1 MDLPEGSDNRSGEI
15 WFRLSQK
22 MRIHKT
28 MTDDSISLTP
38 PCASTGVHPSI
49 QQAVVDLG
57 IARRTLLIYPFSH
70 DQVKRALRRTFH
82 SLSAA
87 LNSEASLTLTVMKGG
102 LSVNE
107 RPLESKTTVFADL
120 AAVFK
125 QYRIAALTISN
136 GLRSK
141 ELVRFL
147 RLIVTEGDR
156 DKGRREIA
164 AAFEKHRLDHIRVRI
179 VDYSKL
185 QTTEENEIQRS
196 SRRQSD
202 GSLWQ
207 AFVADLLSEEDPTSS
222 GGKSASGF
230 NSDPKGLA
238 ALLNQ
243 RQRASEA
250 AIKHYERAMADA
262 TEARSKASQGQSAG
276 LPLFQQM
283 IKELNPDLQEQFLAT
298 TFDLCTQSLGV
309 GDATHLVDGLGAE
322 LIVRMLHQANS
333 DGKRISPS
341 LLAFISKVGH
351 LNRSLE
357 DVLPE
362 GDNNVE
368 TSEVLALHKL
378 ESLMAHEQYDAYVDS
393 DYGRL
398 LGSLTVTETT
408 AKKDSAVVP
417 SPLEEMAPI
426 LSQAGINVHAGRA
439 MARMMTSSGD
449 AAGYRDWARQ
459 LAYLMNDLLETQAF
473 DYLIELMTLARSE
486 IADNDPQ
493 RSEIAE
499 LLLSRFSEPQFVAKA
514 IRTVRESG
522 NALPP
527 NALKFLTILGEPVV
541 LEIFD
546 GLDPAQ
552 PLSEDGH
559 RIQIL
564 KCLSRLATREALER
578 IKDPRADN
586 IVLLLRMIRKIGDT
600 ESAQQVRSLLDHQDP
615 DVRLEALATLLK
627 FNNKWGQVRLREMLS
642 RTQEAE
648 FRPALDLTGEYRVR
662 EVVPQLISYCRQGGD
677 LELREAALRA
687 LGRIGDSRA
696 IPALTQL
703 AHRRWGI
710 SKKQIGHLKRVL
722 YDTLEGYPFGE
733 IKHLLHYG
741 LKQKD
746 AVIQSACHKLLRQG
760 TREVVAN
767 NL

>member
-1 MDLPEGSDNRSGEI
+1 M
-15 WFRLSQK
+15 
-22 MRIHKT
+22 
-28 MTDDSISLTP
+28 MTDDSKSPTP
-38 PCASTGVHPSI
+38 PSAPSRVHPSI

-70 DQVKRALRRTFH
+70 NQVKRALRRTFH
-82 SLSAA
+82 SLAAA
-87 LNSEASLTLTVMKGG
+87 LNSEASLTLTVMKEG
-102 LSVNE
+102 LAVNE
-107 RPLESKTTVFADL
+107 RPLEIKTTVFADL

-125 QYRIAALTISN
+125 QYRIAALTISK

-147 RLIVTEGDR
+147 RLITTEGDP
-156 DKGRREIA
+156 DKGGGGVA

-185 QTTEENEIQRS
+185 QTTEESQIQRS
-196 SRRQSD
+196 SRRKSD

-207 AFVADLLSEEDPTSS
+207 AFVTDLLSEEDPTSA
-222 GGKSASGF
+222 GTKTASDF

-243 RQRASEA
+243 RQRTSEA

-262 TEARSKASQGQSAG
+262 AEVRSKASQGLSAG

-283 IKELNPDLQEQFLAT
+283 IKELNPDLQKQFLAT
-298 TFDLCTQSLGV
+298 TFDRCTQSQDM

-333 DGKRISPS
+333 DGKQISPS
-341 LLAFISKVGH
+341 LLAFISKVGY
-351 LNRSLE
+351 LSRSLK
-357 DVLPE
+357 DVRLE
-362 GDNNVE
+362 GDNKVE
-368 TSEVLALHKL
+368 TSEGLTLQKL
-378 ESLMAHEQYDAYVDS
+378 ESLLAHEQYDAYVDS

-398 LGSLTVTETT
+398 LDGLAVRET
-408 AKKDSAVVP
+408 AAGQDPAAVV
-417 SPLEEMAPI
+417 SPLEDNAAG

-439 MARMMTSSGD
+439 MARMMTTSGD

-459 LAYLMNDLLETQAF
+459 LAYLMNDLLETRAF
-473 DYLIELMTLARSE
+473 DYLIELMTLVRSE
-486 IADNDPQ
+486 IADNDPE

-499 LLLSRFSEPQFVAKA
+499 LLLRRFSDPQFIAKA
-514 IRTVRESG
+514 IRTIRESG

-527 NALKFLTILGEPVV
+527 DALRFLTILGEPVV

-546 GLDPAQ
+546 GLDPSQ
-552 PLSEDGH
+552 PLPEDGH
-559 RIQIL
+559 RVQIL
-564 KCLSRLATREALER
+564 KSLSPQATREALER
-578 IKDPRADN
+578 IKDPRTDYV
-586 IVLLLRMIRKIGDT
+586 VLLLRMIRKIGDT
-600 ESAQQVRSLLDHQDP
+600 ESAQQVRSLLDHRDP
-615 DVRLEALATLLK
+615 VVRLEALATLLK
-627 FNNKWGQVRLREMLS
+627 FNNKWGLVRLREMLA
-642 RTQEAE
+642 RTQAAE

-677 LELREAALRA
+677 LELRESALRA

-696 IPALTQL
+696 IPALTRL

-710 SKKQIGHLKRVL
+710 SQKQIGHLKRVL
-722 YDTLEGYPFGE
+722 YDTLDGYPFGE

-746 AVIQSACHKLLRQG
+746 AVIQSACHKLLRKG
-760 TREVVAN
+760 TREVAAN
-767 NL
+767 NP